1 VVGLGVKLARPL
13 QGFITVFL
21 IIASTGE
28 PLDCVDLVV
37 VVARSLTPE
46 MVIVV
51 TAPIPPFSVVMIII
65 APRVAV
71 VEMSAVVS
79 GIISLRRLLALLGS
93 SDVFSDKL
101 FCVIGVGIIFCYS
114 EELSDHAQ
122 PLA

>member
-1 VVGLGVKLARPL
+1 M
-13 QGFITVFL
+13 FL
-21 IIASTGE
+21 TIASTGE